1 MSVTVLDEKSALII
15 VDLQKGIAGIPTL
28 QPLDDVVEN
37 TNLLSAAFR
46 RRGLPVVLVVAAGGS
61 PGRTQAPSRHME
73 LPADFTEL
81 LPALATGPDDHRVV
95 KYARGAFSKTDLEE
109 YLSSRGVTQV
119 VLTGVATSNGVES
132 TARQAYEAG
141 LNVTLA
147 TDAMTDANAEAETY
161 SLTRVFPKIAELGTA
176 EEIVGLLAA

>member
-1 MSVTVLDEKSALII
+1 MSVTVLDEKSALIV

-28 QPLDDVVEN
+28 RPLDEVVVN
-37 TNLLSAAFR
+37 TNLLSEAFR
-46 RRGLPVVLVVAAGGS
+46 QRGLPVVLVVAAGGS
-61 PGRTQAPSRHME
+61 PGRTEAPARHMKF
-73 LPADFTEL
+73 PADFTEL
-81 LPALATGPDDHRVV
+81 LPALETGPDDHRVV
-95 KYARGAFSKTDLEE
+95 KYARGAFSKTDLEAF
-109 YLSSRGVTQV
+109 LSSRGITQI

-147 TDAMTDANAEAETY
+147 TDAMTDANAEAEAY

-176 EEIVGLLAA
+176 QEIIALLGA